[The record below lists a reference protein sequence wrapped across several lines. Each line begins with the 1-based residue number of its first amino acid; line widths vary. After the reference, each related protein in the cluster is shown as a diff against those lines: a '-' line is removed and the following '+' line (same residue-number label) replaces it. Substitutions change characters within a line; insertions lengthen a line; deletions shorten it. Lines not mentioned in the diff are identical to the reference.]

1 MLIIS
6 ELGLF
11 SFKIGSF
18 RLQYSTNI
26 RSILMIGQKLSIF
39 LHRLQLHHST
49 IQAQHTERASDVAP
63 NSFERGRGRAVF
75 KGRLPL
81 SPFRRECKAVPL
93 HPRHFVSDSTLHRS
107 VYPTINRYRVGGS
120 NRSGKTP
127 KNRDNARQSLPPPL
141 EKKSV
146 SISRRVA

>member
-1 MLIIS
+1 MQYTINIRLILIIW
-6 ELGLF
+6 
-11 SFKIGSF
+11 
-18 RLQYSTNI
+18 
-26 RSILMIGQKLSIF
+26 QKLSIF
-39 LHRLQLHHST
+39 LHRRQQQDGR
-49 IQAQHTERASDVAP
+49 IQAQHTQRTTAVAP
-63 NSFERGRGRAVF
+63 NSFERGRGRAGV